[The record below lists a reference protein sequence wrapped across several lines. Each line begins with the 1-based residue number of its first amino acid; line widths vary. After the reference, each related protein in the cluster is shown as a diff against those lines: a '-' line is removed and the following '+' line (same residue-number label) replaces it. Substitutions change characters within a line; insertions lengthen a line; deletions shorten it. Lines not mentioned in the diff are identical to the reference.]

1 MPRVVEI
8 DPTAVKVPER
18 VISARLGFKGV
29 GRIPEEFRN
38 IFEKAWREITKVSTP
53 FALLEDEECVWNEYL
68 KVREIELKSDLVRK
82 HLKNCEIVT
91 LMVVTLGENVDR
103 KIEEAHEGGDEL
115 LSYFLDGIASEFVE
129 YIAREI
135 EKVLRKD
142 KEPLVGGARISPGY
156 GDFSLEMN
164 KWIVE
169 ILDGE
174 RYGIKY
180 HPESFMLIPRKTIA
194 SIMGWRGS
202 E

>member
-1 MPRVVEI
+1 M
-8 DPTAVKVPER
+8 
-18 VISARLGFKGV
+18 
-29 GRIPEEFRN
+29 
-38 IFEKAWREITKVSTP
+38 
-53 FALLEDEECVWNEYL
+53 

-103 KIEEAHEGGDEL
+103 KIEEAHEDGDEL

-156 GDFSLEMN
+156 GDFS
-164 KWIVE
+164 
-169 ILDGE
+169 
-174 RYGIKY
+174 
-180 HPESFMLIPRKTIA
+180 
-194 SIMGWRGS
+194 
-202 E
+202 